1 MIPQQDLL
9 HGHCLCGEVR
19 YEASGAAGEM
29 WYCHCRACR
38 KSSGVGFGTWLEA
51 PGIRWLAGEQRVT
64 RFNLSPTLV
73 RAFCERCGSVLPA
86 LAADGRHALLPA
98 GGLDD
103 TGARRPGCHA
113 YMSERVSWLPA
124 WNDALPRYP
133 GRRGQGNPIDRH
145 SDEAL
150 RAAPVAPATVAGSC
164 LCGAVGWEAEPPL
177 FAMRAC
183 HCSRCRRRSGSSY
196 FVGLGCGAGSLHWR
210 SGEQLVRSWQMPGTR
225 VYKPSFCVICGTPT
239 PSVLGH
245 GTFLAA
251 ATLDGDPGIR
261 IRCHIY
267 YGSRA
272 PWLDV
277 ADGIARFEE
286 FTPPDFDWKAADV
299 NPVPDSAT

>member
-64 RFNLSPTLV
+64 RFNVSPTLV

-150 RAAPVAPATVAGSC
+150 RAAPVAPATVAGS
-164 LCGAVGWEAEPPL
+164 L
-177 FAMRAC
+177 
-183 HCSRCRRRSGSSY
+183 
-196 FVGLGCGAGSLHWR
+196 SL
-210 SGEQLVRSWQMPGTR
+210 
-225 VYKPSFCVICGTPT
+225 I
-239 PSVLGH
+239 
-245 GTFLAA
+245 
-251 ATLDGDPGIR
+251 
-261 IRCHIY
+261 HI
-267 YGSRA
+267 
-272 PWLDV
+272 
-277 ADGIARFEE
+277 
-286 FTPPDFDWKAADV
+286 
-299 NPVPDSAT
+299 